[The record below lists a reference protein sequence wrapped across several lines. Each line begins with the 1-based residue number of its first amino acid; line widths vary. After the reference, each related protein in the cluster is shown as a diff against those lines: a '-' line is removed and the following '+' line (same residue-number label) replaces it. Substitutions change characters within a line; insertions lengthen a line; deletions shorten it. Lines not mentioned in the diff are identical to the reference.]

1 MGSPERALTEP
12 TAAGANGGSRRVGRV
27 AIALIAGLVV
37 GITVSRVGIPWLS
50 RSVALLE
57 PVGSIWVNAIRMT
70 IVPLVVALL
79 LGAVARGGE
88 SHGVGRLGGVAFA
101 TFVALH
107 IGAAV
112 LALVTV
118 PAVMARIPVD
128 PASVARM
135 QAEASAASVATAEQI
150 RTLPSF
156 GQWLA
161 GLAPANVIRAAAD
174 GAMLPLIVFTLLFA
188 LALRRITPDR
198 REQVLRVFDG
208 VGDAML
214 EIVRWL
220 IALAPI
226 GVFTLVAST
235 SARLGASLVGAFG
248 YYVVGYVALLL
259 VLTLVICVIGALG
272 GGVGLPRF
280 FRAGVPAQAVA
291 FSSSSSLASLPALI
305 DSAGRLGVPPTQAGF
320 VLPLAVSSFKVANAV
335 AWLTGTMFLARLYG
349 VPLGVSEYLTVVAS
363 SIALSFA
370 TPGVPNGGFL
380 LLAPVLA
387 SVGVPAAGVALLVA
401 VDAIP
406 DLFATVA
413 NVSGDFAAASIV
425 RSWAAREPATVLE
438 GRLTPNAS

>member
-1 MGSPERALTEP
+1 MTEPNAERAN
-12 TAAGANGGSRRVGRV
+12 AGSRRVGRV
-27 AIALIAGLVV
+27 AIALIAGLIV
-37 GITVSRVGIPWLS
+37 GISVSRAGIPWLS
-50 RSVALLE
+50 RAVALLE
-57 PVGSIWVNAIRMT
+57 PIGSIWVNAIRMT

-88 SHGVGRLGGVAFA
+88 SQGVGRLGGIAFG

-112 LALVTV
+112 VALLTV
-118 PAVMARIPVD
+118 PAVMSRLPVD
-128 PASVARM
+128 AASVARM
-135 QAEASAASVATAEQI
+135 QAEASAASAATAEQM

-198 REQVLRVFDG
+198 RDYVLRVFDG
-208 VGDAML
+208 VGEAML

-259 VLTLVICVIGALG
+259 VTTLVICVIGALG

-280 FRAGVPAQAVA
+280 FRAGLPAQAVA

-305 DSAGRLGVPPTQAGF
+305 DSARRLGVPPAQAGF

-387 SVGVPAAGVALLVA
+387 SVGVPAAGVALLIA

-406 DLFATVA
+406 DLFATVT
-413 NVSGDFAAASIV
+413 NVSGDFAAAAIV
-425 RSWAAREPATVLE
+425 RRWAARAPAPVLE
-438 GRLTPNAS
+438 AVRPLT